1 MTDRKAQ
8 IAYWA
13 GEQFWGCTD
22 SVYSSGMWN
31 SSRCSKRAKHDPDAD
46 GNPTKCGVH
55 SDAAKAKRKAKSDAR
70 YAEWIAKS
78 NKAANIRKINAEMRP
93 LIEAIAA
100 GHNDPRGACL
110 EWLARLENA
119 KEAT

>member
-22 SVYSSGMWN
+22 RVPQQPSPRM
-31 SSRCSKRAKHDPDAD
+31 SRCSNRAKHDPDAD

-55 SDAAKAKRKAKSDAR
+55 SDAAKAKRKAKSDAK
-70 YAEWIAKS
+70 YAEWRAKS
-78 NKAANIRKINAEMRP
+78 NREANIRKINAEMLP
-93 LIEAIAA
+93 LIESIAA

-110 EWLARLENA
+110 EWLALHR
-119 KEAT
+119 EASK